1 MIDEKV
7 ESGDVFE
14 FYGAEAQEQTQAQNG
29 IEIEVL
35 NSEVSDVYS
44 DFSQYD
50 DRGYAVGYDVSE
62 SEAAELPK
70 KRHVSQKTKN
80 RITNTVIHI
89 VLAVMCLV
97 WILPFIGIVLESF
110 RCESTGLAGYLI
122 PKQWGFDNY
131 VRLFKETQF
140 PRWFG
145 NTLMMGCVTAIVQT
159 AFQLATAYV
168 LSRFRF
174 KGRKLLMNLILVF
187 GMFPGFLT
195 LILLYTWM
203 HDWNL
208 TDANAPYG
216 LMIIYCAS
224 SGMGY
229 YIAKGFFDTISKS
242 LDEAA
247 RVDGAT
253 RMQIFFKLILPLSKP
268 IVIYTLLMGFMAPWG
283 DFVMA
288 TFMANNASAGYN
300 VAAGLQWLITDSMK
314 NDYYT
319 TFCAGG
325 VVVAVPITILFL
337 LLQKYYV
344 AGVTGGAV
352 KG

>member
-122 PKQWGFDNY
+122 PKQWGF
-131 VRLFKETQF
+131 R
-140 PRWFG
+140 
-145 NTLMMGCVTAIVQT
+145 
-159 AFQLATAYV
+159 
-168 LSRFRF
+168 
-174 KGRKLLMNLILVF
+174 
-187 GMFPGFLT
+187 
-195 LILLYTWM
+195 
-203 HDWNL
+203 
-208 TDANAPYG
+208 
-216 LMIIYCAS
+216 
-224 SGMGY
+224 
-229 YIAKGFFDTISKS
+229 
-242 LDEAA
+242 
-247 RVDGAT
+247 
-253 RMQIFFKLILPLSKP
+253 
-268 IVIYTLLMGFMAPWG
+268 
-283 DFVMA
+283 
-288 TFMANNASAGYN
+288 
-300 VAAGLQWLITDSMK
+300 
-314 NDYYT
+314 
-319 TFCAGG
+319 
-325 VVVAVPITILFL
+325 
-337 LLQKYYV
+337 
-344 AGVTGGAV
+344 
-352 KG
+352 